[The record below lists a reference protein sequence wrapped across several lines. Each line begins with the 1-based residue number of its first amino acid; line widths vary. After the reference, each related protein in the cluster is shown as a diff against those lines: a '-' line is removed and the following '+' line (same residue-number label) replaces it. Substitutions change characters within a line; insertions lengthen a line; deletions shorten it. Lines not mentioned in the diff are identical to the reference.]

1 MKKRKDTGFS
11 LVELIIVI
19 AIMAI
24 LVGVMA
30 PQIIKYIEKTNVAA
44 DQQLCDA
51 VKEAILTA
59 SNDPNV
65 LMSRETYSA
74 RMIAEDIYG
83 TANSGTVLAKSYS
96 SDWLNCAFSKEVED
110 TLGFNPFASDCR
122 DKMRSSAKN
131 NSLAGLMIATNAD
144 GTDFAIYIQHSD
156 ITGKKQDH
164 TFPDGGGKFIEDL
177 EESLVIYS
185 K

>member
-1 MKKRKDTGFS
+1 MKKWENTGFS

-51 VKEAILTA
+51 VKQAIVTA
-59 SNDPNV
+59 ANDPNV
-65 LMSRETYSA
+65 LTSDDNYSA
-74 RMIAEDIYG
+74 RMITHDIYG
-83 TANSGTVLAKSYS
+83 TANSGTILAKSYS

-122 DKMRSSAKN
+122 DQMRSSARS
-131 NSLAGLMIATNAD
+131 NSLAGLMVATNAD

-156 ITGKKQDH
+156 VTGKKQDH

-177 EESLVIYS
+177 EESKVIYS